1 MSGKWNGKRIFHI
14 FVLIL
19 AGIASLDLLLIHGNA
34 EKESGED
41 GSGFPWK
48 IYLGERVGQEV
59 LDVWLP
65 VFSYAGQNSVRE
77 SGFFQEILG
86 QQSPLLAYGLE
97 ENGDEDG
104 LQTESGSLRE
114 KFLLQE
120 GISEDEE
127 SETGDALEMPQ
138 GEEGKLFLDEETR
151 KRLEEE
157 NQAGGEKREE
167 TENGQKEAGQDIAGP
182 GEVSGNGT
190 QATETENG
198 EDAFGFVRAQARSQE
213 YDWSYYQDFDAL
225 IKGFYAVDATTEA
238 SPDQVQLDQL
248 LGKDLTI
255 EKNPDVPQILI
266 YHTHS
271 QETFADSVP
280 GDSSTSIVGAGELL
294 AQILRE
300 EYGYNVIHH
309 TGEYDVESRDNAYS
323 VSLPAIEQILAEN
336 PTIEVV
342 IDLHR
347 DAVLEGKL
355 VTELNGKPT
364 ATFMFFNGLSYT
376 RAAGNI
382 EYLENP
388 YIDENLAFSFQM
400 QVIANEYYPGL
411 TRRIYLKGYRYNMH
425 LRPRSLLIEL
435 GAQTNTVE
443 EIMNACAPIA
453 HILDMEL
460 SGAGA
465 SWREQVGGQ
474 EQAGD

>member
-14 FVLIL
+14 YVLVL
-19 AGIASLDLLLIHGNA
+19 AGIALMDLLFLQGGDRQEDGESGNGFSWKAVLA
-34 EKESGED
+34 EK
-41 GSGFPWK
+41 
-48 IYLGERVGQEV
+48 LGQEV

-65 VFSYAGQNSVRE
+65 AFSFAGQNGTQ
-77 SGFFQEILG
+77 SGGVLQDIIG

-97 ENGDEDG
+97 DGSNMDG

-114 KFLLQE
+114 KFLQQE

-138 GEEGKLFLDEETR
+138 TEEGKLRLDEETQ
-151 KRLEEE
+151 KKLQEE
-157 NQAGGEKREE
+157 NQTGRGSGE
-167 TENGQKEAGQDIAGP
+167 ENAQDGIQ
-182 GEVSGNGT
+182 GEVSGNGM
-190 QATETENG
+190 ETVQGETAG
-198 EDAFGFVRAQARSQE
+198 EDAFGFVKAQVRSQE

-238 SPDQVQLDQL
+238 SPDQMQLDQL

-271 QETFADSVP
+271 QETFVDSVP
-280 GDSSTSIVGAGELL
+280 GDTADSIVGAGELL

-300 EYGYNVIHH
+300 EYGYNVIHD

-376 RAAGNI
+376 KAAGNI
-382 EYLENP
+382 AYLENP

-465 SWREQVGGQ
+465 SWRQQEGGQ

>member
-1 MSGKWNGKRIFHI
+1 ML
-14 FVLIL
+14 VL
-19 AGIASLDLLLIHGNA
+19 AGIALMDLLFLQGGDRQEDGESGNGFSWKAVLA
-34 EKESGED
+34 EK
-41 GSGFPWK
+41 
-48 IYLGERVGQEV
+48 LGQEV

-65 VFSYAGQNSVRE
+65 AFSFAGQNGTQ
-77 SGFFQEILG
+77 SGGVLQDIIG

-97 ENGDEDG
+97 DGSNMDG

-114 KFLLQE
+114 KFLQQE

-138 GEEGKLFLDEETR
+138 TEEGKLRLDEETQ
-151 KRLEEE
+151 KKLQEE
-157 NQAGGEKREE
+157 NQTGRGSGE
-167 TENGQKEAGQDIAGP
+167 ENAQDGIQ
-182 GEVSGNGT
+182 GEVSGNGM
-190 QATETENG
+190 ETVQGETAG
-198 EDAFGFVRAQARSQE
+198 EDAFGFVKAQVRSQE

-238 SPDQVQLDQL
+238 SPDQMQLDQL

-271 QETFADSVP
+271 QETFVDSVP
-280 GDSSTSIVGAGELL
+280 GDTADSIVGAGELL

-300 EYGYNVIHH
+300 EYGYNVIHD

-376 RAAGNI
+376 KAAGNI
-382 EYLENP
+382 AYLENP

-465 SWREQVGGQ
+465 SWRQQEGGQ

>member
-1 MSGKWNGKRIFHI
+1 ML
-14 FVLIL
+14 VL
-19 AGIASLDLLLIHGNA
+19 AGIALMDLLFLQGGDRQEDGESGNGFSWKAVLA
-34 EKESGED
+34 EK
-41 GSGFPWK
+41 
-48 IYLGERVGQEV
+48 LGQEV

-65 VFSYAGQNSVRE
+65 AFSFAGQNGTQ
-77 SGFFQEILG
+77 SGGVLQDIIG

-97 ENGDEDG
+97 DGSNMDG

-114 KFLLQE
+114 KFLQQE

-138 GEEGKLFLDEETR
+138 TEEGKLRLDEETQ
-151 KRLEEE
+151 KKLQEE
-157 NQAGGEKREE
+157 NQTGGGSGEE
-167 TENGQKEAGQDIAGP
+167 NVQDGIQ
-182 GEVSGNGT
+182 GEVSGNGM
-190 QATETENG
+190 ETVQGETAG
-198 EDAFGFVRAQARSQE
+198 EDAFGFVKAQVRSQE

-238 SPDQVQLDQL
+238 SPDQMQLDQL

-271 QETFADSVP
+271 QETFVDSVP
-280 GDSSTSIVGAGELL
+280 GDTADSIVGAGELL

-300 EYGYNVIHH
+300 EYGYNVIHD

-376 RAAGNI
+376 KAAGNI
-382 EYLENP
+382 AYLENP

-465 SWREQVGGQ
+465 SWRQQEGGQ

>member
-1 MSGKWNGKRIFHI
+1 M
-14 FVLIL
+14 
-19 AGIASLDLLLIHGNA
+19 DLLFLQGGDRQEDGESGNGFSWKAVLA
-34 EKESGED
+34 EK
-41 GSGFPWK
+41 
-48 IYLGERVGQEV
+48 LGQEV

-65 VFSYAGQNSVRE
+65 AFSFAGQNGTQ
-77 SGFFQEILG
+77 SGGVLQDIIG

-97 ENGDEDG
+97 DGSNMDG

-114 KFLLQE
+114 KFLQQE

-138 GEEGKLFLDEETR
+138 TEEGKLRLDEETQ
-151 KRLEEE
+151 KKLQEE
-157 NQAGGEKREE
+157 NQTGRGSGE
-167 TENGQKEAGQDIAGP
+167 ENAQDGIQ
-182 GEVSGNGT
+182 GEVSGNGM
-190 QATETENG
+190 ETVQGETAG
-198 EDAFGFVRAQARSQE
+198 EDAFGFVKAQVRSQE

-238 SPDQVQLDQL
+238 SPDQMQLDQL

-271 QETFADSVP
+271 QETFVDSVP
-280 GDSSTSIVGAGELL
+280 GDTADSIVGAGELL

-300 EYGYNVIHH
+300 EYGYNVIHD

-376 RAAGNI
+376 KAAGNI
-382 EYLENP
+382 AYLENP

-465 SWREQVGGQ
+465 SWRQQEGGQ

>member
-1 MSGKWNGKRIFHI
+1 MSGKWNGKRVFHI
-14 FVLIL
+14 FVLVL
-19 AGIASLDLLLIHGNA
+19 VGIAVADLLLLR
-34 EKESGED
+34 GED
-41 GSGFPWK
+41 N
-48 IYLGERVGQEV
+48 ERVGENGFSWKAALADQLGQEV

-65 VFSYAGQNSVRE
+65 AFSFAGQN
-77 SGFFQEILG
+77 GAQAGGLLQDILG

-97 ENGDEDG
+97 DGSDVDG
-104 LQTESGSLRE
+104 LQTESGSMRE

-120 GISEDEE
+120 GVSEDEE

-138 GEEGKLFLDEETR
+138 TEEGKLHLD
-151 KRLEEE
+151 KALQKKLQEE
-157 NQAGGEKREE
+157 NQTGRG
-167 TENGQKEAGQDIAGP
+167 NGQESAQGGIQGN
-182 GEVSGNGT
+182 VSGNGMEMA
-190 QATETENG
+190 QGETAG
-198 EDAFGFVRAQARSQE
+198 EDAFGFVKAQVRSQE

-238 SPDQVQLDQL
+238 SPDQMQLDQL

-271 QETFADSVP
+271 QETFVDSVP
-280 GDSSTSIVGAGELL
+280 GDTSTGIVGAGELL

-323 VSLPAIEQILAEN
+323 VSLPAIEQILGEN

-355 VTELNGKPT
+355 VTELNEKPT

-376 RAAGNI
+376 KAAGNI
-382 EYLENP
+382 AYLENP

-465 SWREQVGGQ
+465 SWRQ
-474 EQAGD
+474 QAGD

>member
-1 MSGKWNGKRIFHI
+1 ML
-14 FVLIL
+14 VL
-19 AGIASLDLLLIHGNA
+19 AGIALMDLLFLQGGDRQEDGESGNGFSWKAVLA
-34 EKESGED
+34 EK
-41 GSGFPWK
+41 
-48 IYLGERVGQEV
+48 LGQEV

-65 VFSYAGQNSVRE
+65 AFSFAGQNGTQ
-77 SGFFQEILG
+77 SGGVLQDIIG

-97 ENGDEDG
+97 DGSNMDG

-114 KFLLQE
+114 KFLQQE

-138 GEEGKLFLDEETR
+138 TEEGKLRLDEETQ
-151 KRLEEE
+151 KKLQEE
-157 NQAGGEKREE
+157 NQTGRGSGE
-167 TENGQKEAGQDIAGP
+167 ENIQNGIQ
-182 GEVSGNGT
+182 GEVSGNGM
-190 QATETENG
+190 ETVQG
-198 EDAFGFVRAQARSQE
+198 ETAGEEAFGFVKAQVRSQE

-238 SPDQVQLDQL
+238 SPDQMQLDQL

-271 QETFADSVP
+271 QETFVDSVP
-280 GDSSTSIVGAGELL
+280 GDTADSIVGAGELL

-300 EYGYNVIHH
+300 EYGYNVIHD

-376 RAAGNI
+376 KAAGNI
-382 EYLENP
+382 AYLENP

-465 SWREQVGGQ
+465 SWRQQEGGQ

>member
-1 MSGKWNGKRIFHI
+1 ML
-14 FVLIL
+14 VL
-19 AGIASLDLLLIHGNA
+19 AGIALMDLLFLQGGDRQEDGESGNGFSWKAVLA
-34 EKESGED
+34 EK
-41 GSGFPWK
+41 
-48 IYLGERVGQEV
+48 LGQEV

-65 VFSYAGQNSVRE
+65 AFSFAGQNGTQ
-77 SGFFQEILG
+77 SGGVLQDIIG

-97 ENGDEDG
+97 DGSNMDG

-114 KFLLQE
+114 KFLQQE

-138 GEEGKLFLDEETR
+138 TEEGKLRLDEETQ
-151 KRLEEE
+151 KKLQEE
-157 NQAGGEKREE
+157 NQTGRGSGE
-167 TENGQKEAGQDIAGP
+167 ENVQDGIQ
-182 GEVSGNGT
+182 GEVSGNGM
-190 QATETENG
+190 ETVQGETAG
-198 EDAFGFVRAQARSQE
+198 EDAFGFVKAQVRSQE

-238 SPDQVQLDQL
+238 SPDQMQLDQL

-271 QETFADSVP
+271 QETFVDSVP
-280 GDSSTSIVGAGELL
+280 GDTADSIVGAGELL

-300 EYGYNVIHH
+300 EYGYNVVHD

-376 RAAGNI
+376 KAAGNI
-382 EYLENP
+382 AYLENP

-465 SWREQVGGQ
+465 SWR
-474 EQAGD
+474 

>member
-14 FVLIL
+14 FVLVL
-19 AGIASLDLLLIHGNA
+19 AGIALMDLLFLHGWDRQEDGESGNGFSWKAVLA
-34 EKESGED
+34 EK
-41 GSGFPWK
+41 
-48 IYLGERVGQEV
+48 LGQEV

-65 VFSYAGQNSVRE
+65 AFSFAEQNGTQ
-77 SGFFQEILG
+77 SGGVLQDIIG

-97 ENGDEDG
+97 DGSNMDG

-114 KFLLQE
+114 KFLQQE

-138 GEEGKLFLDEETR
+138 TEEGKLRLDEETQ
-151 KRLEEE
+151 KKLQEE
-157 NQAGGEKREE
+157 NQTGRGSGE
-167 TENGQKEAGQDIAGP
+167 ENVQDGIQ
-182 GEVSGNGT
+182 GEVSGNGM
-190 QATETENG
+190 ETVQGETAG
-198 EDAFGFVRAQARSQE
+198 EDAFGFVKAQVRSQE

-238 SPDQVQLDQL
+238 SPDQMQLDQL

-271 QETFADSVP
+271 QETFVDSVP
-280 GDSSTSIVGAGELL
+280 GDTADSIVGAGELL

-300 EYGYNVIHH
+300 EYGYNVIHD

-376 RAAGNI
+376 KAAGNI
-382 EYLENP
+382 AYLENP

-411 TRRIYLKGYRYNMH
+411 TRRIYLKGYRYNMY

-465 SWREQVGGQ
+465 SWRQQEGGQ

>member
-14 FVLIL
+14 FVLVL
-19 AGIASLDLLLIHGNA
+19 AGIALMDLLFLQGGDRQEDGESGNGFSWKAVLA
-34 EKESGED
+34 EK
-41 GSGFPWK
+41 
-48 IYLGERVGQEV
+48 LGQEV

-65 VFSYAGQNSVRE
+65 AFSFAGQNGTQ
-77 SGFFQEILG
+77 SGGVLQDIIG

-97 ENGDEDG
+97 DGSNMDG

-114 KFLLQE
+114 KFLQQE

-138 GEEGKLFLDEETR
+138 TEEGKLRLDEETQ
-151 KRLEEE
+151 KKLQEE
-157 NQAGGEKREE
+157 NQTGRGSGE
-167 TENGQKEAGQDIAGP
+167 ENVQDGIQ
-182 GEVSGNGT
+182 GEVSGNGM
-190 QATETENG
+190 ETVQGETAG
-198 EDAFGFVRAQARSQE
+198 EDAFGFVKAQVRSQE

-238 SPDQVQLDQL
+238 SPDQMQLDQL

-271 QETFADSVP
+271 QETFVDSVP
-280 GDSSTSIVGAGELL
+280 GDTADSIVGAGELL

-300 EYGYNVIHH
+300 EYGYNVIHD

-376 RAAGNI
+376 KAAGNI
-382 EYLENP
+382 AYLENP

-465 SWREQVGGQ
+465 SWR
-474 EQAGD
+474 

>member
-1 MSGKWNGKRIFHI
+1 ML
-14 FVLIL
+14 VL
-19 AGIASLDLLLIHGNA
+19 AGIALMDLLFLQGGDRQEDGESGNGFSWKAVLA
-34 EKESGED
+34 EK
-41 GSGFPWK
+41 
-48 IYLGERVGQEV
+48 LGQEV

-65 VFSYAGQNSVRE
+65 AFSFAGQNGTQ
-77 SGFFQEILG
+77 SGGVLQDIIG

-97 ENGDEDG
+97 DGSNMDG

-114 KFLLQE
+114 KFLQQE

-138 GEEGKLFLDEETR
+138 TEEGKLRLDEETQ
-151 KRLEEE
+151 KKLQEE
-157 NQAGGEKREE
+157 NQTGRGSGE
-167 TENGQKEAGQDIAGP
+167 ENAQDGIQ
-182 GEVSGNGT
+182 GEVSGNGM
-190 QATETENG
+190 ETVQGETAG
-198 EDAFGFVRAQARSQE
+198 EDAFGFVKAQVRSQE

-238 SPDQVQLDQL
+238 SPDQMQLDQL

-271 QETFADSVP
+271 QETFVDSVP
-280 GDSSTSIVGAGELL
+280 GDTADSIVGAGELL

-300 EYGYNVIHH
+300 EYGYNVIHD

-376 RAAGNI
+376 KAAGNI
-382 EYLENP
+382 AYLENP

-465 SWREQVGGQ
+465 SWRQQEGGQ
-474 EQAGD
+474 GQAGD

>member
-1 MSGKWNGKRIFHI
+1 ML
-14 FVLIL
+14 VL
-19 AGIASLDLLLIHGNA
+19 AGIALMDLLFLQGGDRQEEGESGNGFSWKAVLA
-34 EKESGED
+34 EK
-41 GSGFPWK
+41 
-48 IYLGERVGQEV
+48 LGQEV

-65 VFSYAGQNSVRE
+65 AFSFAGQNGTQ
-77 SGFFQEILG
+77 SGGVLQDIIG

-97 ENGDEDG
+97 DGSNMDG

-114 KFLLQE
+114 KFLQQE

-138 GEEGKLFLDEETR
+138 TEEGKLRLDEETQ
-151 KRLEEE
+151 KKLQEE
-157 NQAGGEKREE
+157 NQTGRGSGE
-167 TENGQKEAGQDIAGP
+167 ENVQDGIQ
-182 GEVSGNGT
+182 GEVSGNGM
-190 QATETENG
+190 ETVQGETAG
-198 EDAFGFVRAQARSQE
+198 EDAFGFVKAQVRSQE

-238 SPDQVQLDQL
+238 SPDQMQLDQL

-271 QETFADSVP
+271 QETFVDSVP
-280 GDSSTSIVGAGELL
+280 GDTADSIMGAGELL

-300 EYGYNVIHH
+300 EYGYNVIHD

-376 RAAGNI
+376 KAAGNI
-382 EYLENP
+382 AYLENP

-465 SWREQVGGQ
+465 SWRQQEGGP

>member
-1 MSGKWNGKRIFHI
+1 ML
-14 FVLIL
+14 VL
-19 AGIASLDLLLIHGNA
+19 AGIALMDLLFLQGGDRQEDGESGNGFSWKAVLA
-34 EKESGED
+34 EK
-41 GSGFPWK
+41 
-48 IYLGERVGQEV
+48 LGQEV

-65 VFSYAGQNSVRE
+65 AFSFAGQNGTQ
-77 SGFFQEILG
+77 SGGVLQDIIG

-97 ENGDEDG
+97 DGSNMDG

-114 KFLLQE
+114 KFLQQE

-138 GEEGKLFLDEETR
+138 TEEGKLRLDEETQ
-151 KRLEEE
+151 KKLQEE
-157 NQAGGEKREE
+157 NQTGRGSGE
-167 TENGQKEAGQDIAGP
+167 ENVQDGIQ
-182 GEVSGNGT
+182 GEVSGNGM
-190 QATETENG
+190 ETVQGETAG
-198 EDAFGFVRAQARSQE
+198 EDAFGFVKAQVRSQE

-238 SPDQVQLDQL
+238 SPDQMQLDQL

-271 QETFADSVP
+271 QETFVDSVP
-280 GDSSTSIVGAGELL
+280 GDTADSIVGAGELL

-300 EYGYNVIHH
+300 EYGYNVIHD

-376 RAAGNI
+376 KAAGNI
-382 EYLENP
+382 AYLENP

-465 SWREQVGGQ
+465 SWR
-474 EQAGD
+474 

>member
-1 MSGKWNGKRIFHI
+1 ML
-14 FVLIL
+14 VL
-19 AGIASLDLLLIHGNA
+19 AGIALMDLLFLQGGDRQEDGESGNGFSWKAVLA
-34 EKESGED
+34 EK
-41 GSGFPWK
+41 
-48 IYLGERVGQEV
+48 LGQEV

-65 VFSYAGQNSVRE
+65 AFSFAGQNGTQ
-77 SGFFQEILG
+77 SGGVLQDIIG

-97 ENGDEDG
+97 DGSNMDG

-114 KFLLQE
+114 KFLQQE

-138 GEEGKLFLDEETR
+138 TEEGKLRLDEETQ
-151 KRLEEE
+151 KKLQEE
-157 NQAGGEKREE
+157 NQTGRGSGE
-167 TENGQKEAGQDIAGP
+167 ENVQDGIQ
-182 GEVSGNGT
+182 GEVSGNGM
-190 QATETENG
+190 ETVQGETAG
-198 EDAFGFVRAQARSQE
+198 EDAFGFVKAQVRSQE

-238 SPDQVQLDQL
+238 SPDQMQLDQL

-271 QETFADSVP
+271 QETFVDSVP
-280 GDSSTSIVGAGELL
+280 GDTADSIVGAGELL

-300 EYGYNVIHH
+300 EYGYNVIHD

-376 RAAGNI
+376 KAAGNI
-382 EYLENP
+382 AYLENP

-465 SWREQVGGQ
+465 SWRQ
-474 EQAGD
+474 QAGD

>member
-1 MSGKWNGKRIFHI
+1 MSGKGNGKRIFHI
-14 FVLIL
+14 FVLVL
-19 AGIASLDLLLIHGNA
+19 AGIALMDLLFLQGGDRQEDGESGNGFSWKAVLA
-34 EKESGED
+34 EK
-41 GSGFPWK
+41 
-48 IYLGERVGQEV
+48 LGQEV

-65 VFSYAGQNSVRE
+65 AFSFAGQNGAQ
-77 SGFFQEILG
+77 SGGVLQDIIG

-97 ENGDEDG
+97 DGSNMDG

-114 KFLLQE
+114 KFLQQE

-138 GEEGKLFLDEETR
+138 TEEGKLRLDEETQ
-151 KRLEEE
+151 KKLQEE
-157 NQAGGEKREE
+157 NQTGRGVGE
-167 TENGQKEAGQDIAGP
+167 ENAQDGIQ
-182 GEVSGNGT
+182 GEVSGNGM
-190 QATETENG
+190 ETVQGETAG
-198 EDAFGFVRAQARSQE
+198 EDAFGFVKAQVRSQE

-238 SPDQVQLDQL
+238 SPDQMQLDQL

-271 QETFADSVP
+271 QETFVDSVP
-280 GDSSTSIVGAGELL
+280 GDTADSIVGAGELL

-300 EYGYNVIHH
+300 EYGYNVVHD

-376 RAAGNI
+376 KAAGNI
-382 EYLENP
+382 AYLENP

-465 SWREQVGGQ
+465 SWRQQEGGQ

>member
-1 MSGKWNGKRIFHI
+1 ML
-14 FVLIL
+14 VL
-19 AGIASLDLLLIHGNA
+19 AGIALMDLLFLQGGDRQEEGESGNGFSWKAVLA
-34 EKESGED
+34 EK
-41 GSGFPWK
+41 
-48 IYLGERVGQEV
+48 LGQEV

-65 VFSYAGQNSVRE
+65 AFSFAGQNGTQ
-77 SGFFQEILG
+77 SGGVLQDIIG

-97 ENGDEDG
+97 DGSTMDG

-114 KFLLQE
+114 KFLQQE

-138 GEEGKLFLDEETR
+138 TEEGKLRLDEETQ
-151 KRLEEE
+151 KKLQEE
-157 NQAGGEKREE
+157 NQTGRGVGE
-167 TENGQKEAGQDIAGP
+167 ENAQDGIR
-182 GEVSGNGT
+182 GEVSGNGM
-190 QATETENG
+190 ETVQG
-198 EDAFGFVRAQARSQE
+198 ETAGEEAFGFVKAQVRSQE

-238 SPDQVQLDQL
+238 SPDQMQLDQL

-271 QETFADSVP
+271 QETFVDSVP
-280 GDSSTSIVGAGELL
+280 GDTADSIVGAGELL

-300 EYGYNVIHH
+300 EYGYNVIHD

-376 RAAGNI
+376 KAAGNI
-382 EYLENP
+382 AYLENP

-465 SWREQVGGQ
+465 SWRQQEGGQ

>member
-1 MSGKWNGKRIFHI
+1 ML
-14 FVLIL
+14 VL
-19 AGIASLDLLLIHGNA
+19 AGIALMDLLFLQGGDRQEDGESGNGFSWKAVLA
-34 EKESGED
+34 EK
-41 GSGFPWK
+41 
-48 IYLGERVGQEV
+48 LGQEV

-65 VFSYAGQNSVRE
+65 AFSFAGQNGTQ
-77 SGFFQEILG
+77 SGGVLQDIIG

-97 ENGDEDG
+97 DGSNMDG

-114 KFLLQE
+114 KFLQQE

-138 GEEGKLFLDEETR
+138 TEEGKLRLDEETQ
-151 KRLEEE
+151 KKLQEE
-157 NQAGGEKREE
+157 NQTGRGSGE
-167 TENGQKEAGQDIAGP
+167 ENVQDGIQ
-182 GEVSGNGT
+182 GEVSGNGM
-190 QATETENG
+190 ETVQGETAG
-198 EDAFGFVRAQARSQE
+198 EDAFGFVKAQVRSQE

-238 SPDQVQLDQL
+238 SPDQMQLDQL

-271 QETFADSVP
+271 QETFVDSVP
-280 GDSSTSIVGAGELL
+280 GDTADSIVGAGELL

-300 EYGYNVIHH
+300 EYGYNVIHD

-364 ATFMFFNGLSYT
+364 AIFMFFNGLSYT
-376 RAAGNI
+376 KAAGNI
-382 EYLENP
+382 AYLENP

-465 SWREQVGGQ
+465 SWRQQEGGQ

>member
-1 MSGKWNGKRIFHI
+1 ML
-14 FVLIL
+14 VL
-19 AGIASLDLLLIHGNA
+19 AGIALMDLLFLQGGDRQEDGESGNGFSWKAVLA
-34 EKESGED
+34 EK
-41 GSGFPWK
+41 
-48 IYLGERVGQEV
+48 LGQEV

-65 VFSYAGQNSVRE
+65 AFSFAGQNGTQ
-77 SGFFQEILG
+77 SGGVLQDIIG

-97 ENGDEDG
+97 DGSNMDG

-114 KFLLQE
+114 KFLQQE

-138 GEEGKLFLDEETR
+138 TEEGKLRLDEETQ
-151 KRLEEE
+151 KKLQEE
-157 NQAGGEKREE
+157 NQTGRGSGE
-167 TENGQKEAGQDIAGP
+167 ENAQDGIQ
-182 GEVSGNGT
+182 GEVSGNGM
-190 QATETENG
+190 ETVQGETAG
-198 EDAFGFVRAQARSQE
+198 EDAFGFVKAQVRSQE

-238 SPDQVQLDQL
+238 SPDQMQLDQL

-255 EKNPDVPQILI
+255 EKNLDVPQILI

-271 QETFADSVP
+271 QETFMDSVP
-280 GDSSTSIVGAGELL
+280 GDTADSIVGAGELL

-300 EYGYNVIHH
+300 EYGYNVIHD

-376 RAAGNI
+376 KAAGNI
-382 EYLENP
+382 AYLENP

-465 SWREQVGGQ
+465 SWRQQEGGQ

>member
-1 MSGKWNGKRIFHI
+1 ML
-14 FVLIL
+14 VL
-19 AGIASLDLLLIHGNA
+19 AGIALMDLLFLQGGDRQEDGESGNGFSWKAVLA
-34 EKESGED
+34 EK
-41 GSGFPWK
+41 
-48 IYLGERVGQEV
+48 LGQEV

-65 VFSYAGQNSVRE
+65 AFSFAGQNGTQ
-77 SGFFQEILG
+77 SGGVLQDIIG
-86 QQSPLLAYGLE
+86 QQSPLLAYRLE
-97 ENGDEDG
+97 DGSNMDG

-114 KFLLQE
+114 KFLQQE

-138 GEEGKLFLDEETR
+138 TEEGKLRLDEETQ
-151 KRLEEE
+151 KKLQEE
-157 NQAGGEKREE
+157 NQTGRGSGE
-167 TENGQKEAGQDIAGP
+167 ENAQDGIQ
-182 GEVSGNGT
+182 GEVSGNGM
-190 QATETENG
+190 ETVQGETAG
-198 EDAFGFVRAQARSQE
+198 EDAFGFVKAQVRSQE

-238 SPDQVQLDQL
+238 SPDQMQLDQL

-255 EKNPDVPQILI
+255 EKNLDVPQILI

-271 QETFADSVP
+271 QETFMDSVP
-280 GDSSTSIVGAGELL
+280 GDTADSIVGAGELL

-300 EYGYNVIHH
+300 EYGYNVIHD

-376 RAAGNI
+376 KAAGNI
-382 EYLENP
+382 AYLENP

-465 SWREQVGGQ
+465 SWRQQEGGQ

>member
-14 FVLIL
+14 FVLVL
-19 AGIASLDLLLIHGNA
+19 AGIALMDLLFLQGGDRQEDGESGNGFSWKAVLA
-34 EKESGED
+34 EK
-41 GSGFPWK
+41 
-48 IYLGERVGQEV
+48 LGQEV

-65 VFSYAGQNSVRE
+65 AFSFAGQNGTQ
-77 SGFFQEILG
+77 SGGVLQDIIG

-97 ENGDEDG
+97 DGSNMDG

-114 KFLLQE
+114 KFLQQE

-138 GEEGKLFLDEETR
+138 TEDGKLRLDEETQ
-151 KRLEEE
+151 KKLQEE
-157 NQAGGEKREE
+157 NQTGRGSGE
-167 TENGQKEAGQDIAGP
+167 ENVQDGIQ
-182 GEVSGNGT
+182 GEVSGNGM
-190 QATETENG
+190 ETVQGETAG
-198 EDAFGFVRAQARSQE
+198 EDAFGFVKAQVRSQE

-238 SPDQVQLDQL
+238 SPDQMQLDQL

-271 QETFADSVP
+271 QETFVDSVP
-280 GDSSTSIVGAGELL
+280 GDTADSIVGAGELL

-300 EYGYNVIHH
+300 EYGYNVIHD

-376 RAAGNI
+376 KAAGNI
-382 EYLENP
+382 VYLENP

-465 SWREQVGGQ
+465 SWRQQEGGQ

>member
-1 MSGKWNGKRIFHI
+1 ML
-14 FVLIL
+14 VL
-19 AGIASLDLLLIHGNA
+19 AGIALMDLLFLQGGDRQEDGESGNGFSWKAVLA
-34 EKESGED
+34 EK
-41 GSGFPWK
+41 
-48 IYLGERVGQEV
+48 LGQEV

-65 VFSYAGQNSVRE
+65 AFSFAGQNGAQ
-77 SGFFQEILG
+77 SGGVLQDIIG

-97 ENGDEDG
+97 DGSNMDG

-114 KFLLQE
+114 KFLQQE

-138 GEEGKLFLDEETR
+138 TEEGKLRLDEETQ
-151 KRLEEE
+151 KKLQEE
-157 NQAGGEKREE
+157 NQTGRGSGE
-167 TENGQKEAGQDIAGP
+167 ENVQDGIQ
-182 GEVSGNGT
+182 GEVSGNGM
-190 QATETENG
+190 ETVQGETAG
-198 EDAFGFVRAQARSQE
+198 EDAFGFVKAQVRSQE

-238 SPDQVQLDQL
+238 SPDQMQLDQL

-271 QETFADSVP
+271 QETFVDSVP
-280 GDSSTSIVGAGELL
+280 GDTADSIVGAGELL

-300 EYGYNVIHH
+300 EYGYNVIHD

-376 RAAGNI
+376 KAA
-382 EYLENP
+382 
-388 YIDENLAFSFQM
+388 
-400 QVIANEYYPGL
+400 
-411 TRRIYLKGYRYNMH
+411 
-425 LRPRSLLIEL
+425 
-435 GAQTNTVE
+435 
-443 EIMNACAPIA
+443 
-453 HILDMEL
+453 
-460 SGAGA
+460 
-465 SWREQVGGQ
+465 
-474 EQAGD
+474 

>member
-14 FVLIL
+14 FVLVL
-19 AGIASLDLLLIHGNA
+19 AGIALMDLLFLQGGDRQEDGESGNGFSWKAVLA
-34 EKESGED
+34 EK
-41 GSGFPWK
+41 
-48 IYLGERVGQEV
+48 LGQEV

-65 VFSYAGQNSVRE
+65 AFSFAGQNGTQ
-77 SGFFQEILG
+77 SGGVLQDIIG

-97 ENGDEDG
+97 DGSNMDG

-114 KFLLQE
+114 KFLQQE

-138 GEEGKLFLDEETR
+138 TEEGKLRLDEETQ
-151 KRLEEE
+151 KKLQEE
-157 NQAGGEKREE
+157 NQTGRGSGE
-167 TENGQKEAGQDIAGP
+167 ENVQDGIQ
-182 GEVSGNGT
+182 GEVSGNGM
-190 QATETENG
+190 ETVQGETAG
-198 EDAFGFVRAQARSQE
+198 EDAFGFVKAQVRSQE

-238 SPDQVQLDQL
+238 SPDQMQLDQL

-271 QETFADSVP
+271 QETFVDSVP
-280 GDSSTSIVGAGELL
+280 GDTSTGIVGAGELL

-376 RAAGNI
+376 KAAGNI
-382 EYLENP
+382 AYLENP

-465 SWREQVGGQ
+465 SWRQ
-474 EQAGD
+474 QAGD

>member
-14 FVLIL
+14 FVLVL
-19 AGIASLDLLLIHGNA
+19 AGIALMDLLFLQGGDRQEDGESGNGFSWKAVLA
-34 EKESGED
+34 EK
-41 GSGFPWK
+41 
-48 IYLGERVGQEV
+48 LGQEV

-65 VFSYAGQNSVRE
+65 AFSFAGQNGTQ
-77 SGFFQEILG
+77 SGGVLQDIIG

-97 ENGDEDG
+97 DGSNMDG

-114 KFLLQE
+114 KFLQQE

-138 GEEGKLFLDEETR
+138 TEEGKLRLDEETQ
-151 KRLEEE
+151 KKLQEE
-157 NQAGGEKREE
+157 NQTGRGSGE
-167 TENGQKEAGQDIAGP
+167 ENAQDGIQ
-182 GEVSGNGT
+182 GEVSGNGM
-190 QATETENG
+190 ETVQGETAG
-198 EDAFGFVRAQARSQE
+198 EDAFGFVKAQVRSQE

-238 SPDQVQLDQL
+238 SPDQMQLDQL

-255 EKNPDVPQILI
+255 EKNLDVPQILI

-271 QETFADSVP
+271 QETFVDSVP
-280 GDSSTSIVGAGELL
+280 GDTADSIVGAGELL

-300 EYGYNVIHH
+300 EYGYNVIHD

-376 RAAGNI
+376 KAAGNI
-382 EYLENP
+382 AYLENP

-465 SWREQVGGQ
+465 SWRQQEGGQ

>member
-14 FVLIL
+14 FVLVL
-19 AGIASLDLLLIHGNA
+19 AGIALMDLLFLQGGDRQEDGESGNGFSWKAVLA
-34 EKESGED
+34 EK
-41 GSGFPWK
+41 
-48 IYLGERVGQEV
+48 LGQEV

-65 VFSYAGQNSVRE
+65 AFSFAGQNGTQ
-77 SGFFQEILG
+77 SGGVLQDIIG

-97 ENGDEDG
+97 DGSNMDG

-114 KFLLQE
+114 KFLQQE

-138 GEEGKLFLDEETR
+138 TEEGKLRLDEETQ
-151 KRLEEE
+151 KKLQEE
-157 NQAGGEKREE
+157 NQTGRGSGE
-167 TENGQKEAGQDIAGP
+167 ENVQDGIQ
-182 GEVSGNGT
+182 GEVSGNGM
-190 QATETENG
+190 ETVQGETAG
-198 EDAFGFVRAQARSQE
+198 EDAFGFVKAQVRSQE

-238 SPDQVQLDQL
+238 SPDQMQLDQL

-271 QETFADSVP
+271 QETFVDSVP
-280 GDSSTSIVGAGELL
+280 GDTADSIVGAGELL

-300 EYGYNVIHH
+300 EYGYNVIHD

-376 RAAGNI
+376 KAAGNI
-382 EYLENP
+382 AYLENP

-465 SWREQVGGQ
+465 SWRQQEGGQ

>member
-1 MSGKWNGKRIFHI
+1 ML
-14 FVLIL
+14 VL
-19 AGIASLDLLLIHGNA
+19 AGIALMDLLFLQGGDRQEDGESGNGFSWKAVLA
-34 EKESGED
+34 EK
-41 GSGFPWK
+41 
-48 IYLGERVGQEV
+48 LGQEV

-65 VFSYAGQNSVRE
+65 AFSFAGQNGTQ
-77 SGFFQEILG
+77 SGGVLQDIIG

-97 ENGDEDG
+97 DGSNMDG

-114 KFLLQE
+114 KFLQQE

-138 GEEGKLFLDEETR
+138 TEEGKLRLDEETQ
-151 KRLEEE
+151 KKLQEE
-157 NQAGGEKREE
+157 NQTGRGSGE
-167 TENGQKEAGQDIAGP
+167 ENVQDGIQ
-182 GEVSGNGT
+182 GEVSGNGM
-190 QATETENG
+190 ETVQGETAG
-198 EDAFGFVRAQARSQE
+198 EDAFGFVKAQVRSQE

-238 SPDQVQLDQL
+238 SPDQMQLDQL

-255 EKNPDVPQILI
+255 EKNPDAPQILI

-271 QETFADSVP
+271 QETFVDSVP

-300 EYGYNVIHH
+300 EYGYNVIHD

-323 VSLPAIEQILAEN
+323 VSLPAIERILSGN

-355 VTELNGKPT
+355 ATELNGKPT

-376 RAAGNI
+376 KAAGNI
-382 EYLENP
+382 DYLENP
-388 YIDENLAFSFQM
+388 YIEENLAFSFQM

-425 LRPRSLLIEL
+425 LCPRSLLIEL

-443 EIMNACAPIA
+443 EIRNACAPIA

-465 SWREQVGGQ
+465 SWREQIGGEQVG
-474 EQAGD
+474 D

>member
-1 MSGKWNGKRIFHI
+1 MSGKWNGKRVFHI
-14 FVLIL
+14 FVLTL
-19 AGIASLDLLLIHGNA
+19 AGIALLDLLFLRGDGGGE
-34 EKESGED
+34 EKS
-41 GSGFPWK
+41 GSGFSWK
-48 IYLGERVGQEV
+48 SVLAEMLGREV
-59 LDVWLP
+59 TDVWLP
-65 VFSYAGQNSVRE
+65 AFSYAGSDGGE
-77 SGFFQEILG
+77 GGGFLG
-86 QQSPLLAYGLE
+86 EMLAQQSPLLAYELE
-97 ENGDEDG
+97 GGKETDG

-114 KFLLQE
+114 KILLQE
-120 GISEDEE
+120 GLSEDEE
-127 SETGDALEMPQ
+127 SETGDTLEMPKT
-138 GEEGKLFLDEETR
+138 EEGKLRLDEETQR
-151 KRLEEE
+151 RLQEE
-157 NQAGGEKREE
+157 NQTGSADREDAEGKTGRDGGSENAAGSAR
-167 TENGQKEAGQDIAGP
+167 Q
-182 GEVSGNGT
+182 
-190 QATETENG
+190 
-198 EDAFGFVRAQARSQE
+198 EDAFGFVRAQVRSQE

-238 SPDQVQLDQL
+238 SPDQIQLDQL
-248 LGKDLTI
+248 LGKDLTL

-271 QETFADSVP
+271 QEAFADSVP
-280 GDSSTSIVGAGELL
+280 GDASTSIVGAGELL

-300 EYGYNVIHH
+300 EYGYNVIHD

-323 VSLPAIEQILAEN
+323 VSLPAIEKILAEN

-342 IDLHR
+342 VDLHR

-376 RAAGNI
+376 KAAGNI
-382 EYLENP
+382 AYLENP
-388 YIDENLAFSFQM
+388 CIDDNLAFSFQM

-425 LRPRSLLIEL
+425 LKPRSLLIEL

-443 EIMNACAPIA
+443 EIRNACAPIA

-465 SWREQVGGQ
+465 SWREQT
-474 EQAGD
+474 EARLLY

>member
-1 MSGKWNGKRIFHI
+1 ML
-14 FVLIL
+14 VL
-19 AGIASLDLLLIHGNA
+19 AGIALMDLLFLQGGDRQEDGESGNGFSWKAVLA
-34 EKESGED
+34 EK
-41 GSGFPWK
+41 
-48 IYLGERVGQEV
+48 LGQEV

-65 VFSYAGQNSVRE
+65 AFSFAGQNGTQ
-77 SGFFQEILG
+77 SGGVLQDIIG

-97 ENGDEDG
+97 DGSNMDG

-114 KFLLQE
+114 KFLQQE

-138 GEEGKLFLDEETR
+138 TEDGKLRLDEETQ
-151 KRLEEE
+151 KKLQEE
-157 NQAGGEKREE
+157 NQTGRGSGE
-167 TENGQKEAGQDIAGP
+167 ENVQDGIQ
-182 GEVSGNGT
+182 GEVSGNGM
-190 QATETENG
+190 ETVQGETAG
-198 EDAFGFVRAQARSQE
+198 EDAFGFVKAQVRSQE

-238 SPDQVQLDQL
+238 SPDQMQLDQL

-271 QETFADSVP
+271 QETFVDSVP
-280 GDSSTSIVGAGELL
+280 GDTADSIVGAGELL

-300 EYGYNVIHH
+300 EYGYNVLHD

-376 RAAGNI
+376 KAAGNI
-382 EYLENP
+382 AYLENP

-465 SWREQVGGQ
+465 SWRQQEGGQ

>member
-1 MSGKWNGKRIFHI
+1 MSGKWNGKRVFHI
-14 FVLIL
+14 FVLVL
-19 AGIASLDLLLIHGNA
+19 VGIAVADLLLLR
-34 EKESGED
+34 GED
-41 GSGFPWK
+41 N
-48 IYLGERVGQEV
+48 ERVGENGFSWKAALADQLGQEV

-65 VFSYAGQNSVRE
+65 AFSFAGQN
-77 SGFFQEILG
+77 GAQAGGLLQDILG

-97 ENGDEDG
+97 DGSDVDG

-114 KFLLQE
+114 KFLQQE

-127 SETGDALEMPQ
+127 SETGDALEMPHT
-138 GEEGKLFLDEETR
+138 EEGKLRLDEETQR
-151 KRLEEE
+151 RLQEE
-157 NQAGGEKREE
+157 NQTGRGVGE
-167 TENGQKEAGQDIAGP
+167 ENAQDGIQ
-182 GEVSGNGT
+182 GEVSGNGM
-190 QATETENG
+190 ETVQGETAG
-198 EDAFGFVRAQARSQE
+198 EDAFGFVKAQVRSQE

-238 SPDQVQLDQL
+238 SPDQMQLDQL

-271 QETFADSVP
+271 QETFVDSVP
-280 GDSSTSIVGAGELL
+280 GDTSTGIVGAGELL

-376 RAAGNI
+376 KAAGNI
-382 EYLENP
+382 AYLENP

-465 SWREQVGGQ
+465 SWRQ
-474 EQAGD
+474 QAGD

>member
-1 MSGKWNGKRIFHI
+1 ML
-14 FVLIL
+14 VL
-19 AGIASLDLLLIHGNA
+19 AGIALADLLFLR
-34 EKESGED
+34 GED
-41 GSGFPWK
+41 GGEGGGSGAGSSWK
-48 IYLGERVGQEV
+48 NVLAGTLGQEA
-59 LDVWLP
+59 LDIWLP
-65 VFSYAGQNSVRE
+65 AFSFAGQ
-77 SGFFQEILG
+77 SGMGKASLLQELVG

-97 ENGDEDG
+97 GGGEGDG

-120 GISEDEE
+120 GLSEDEE
-127 SETGDALEMPQ
+127 SETGEALEMPRT
-138 GEEGKLFLDEETR
+138 EEGKLLLDEETR
-151 KRLEEE
+151 KRLQEE
-157 NQAGGEKREE
+157 NQTGM
-167 TENGQKEAGQDIAGP
+167 EAGAGNARDGLE

-190 QATETENG
+190 LPG
-198 EDAFGFVRAQARSQE
+198 EDAFGFVKAQVRSQE

-238 SPDQVQLDQL
+238 SPDQMQLDQL

-255 EKNPDVPQILI
+255 EKNPDAPQILI

-271 QETFADSVP
+271 QETFVDSVP

-300 EYGYNVIHH
+300 EYGYNVIHD

-323 VSLPAIEQILAEN
+323 VSLPAIERILSEN

-355 VTELNGKPT
+355 ATELNGKPT

-376 RAAGNI
+376 KAAGNI
-382 EYLENP
+382 DYLENP
-388 YIDENLAFSFQM
+388 YIEENLAFSFQM

-425 LRPRSLLIEL
+425 LCPRSLLIEL

-443 EIMNACAPIA
+443 EIRNACAPIA

-465 SWREQVGGQ
+465 SWREQIGGEQVG
-474 EQAGD
+474 D